1 MSDAPDIRGPEAPIA
16 PPDRPRALERKRR
29 DDALSR
35 KLAIWLVGPLAT
47 LLAAIILI
55 FFVLFETATVS
66 GPSMVPTLLNGDY
79 VLATKGDP
87 DPHRG
92 DVVLLNMLNP
102 KTGVREEWVKR
113 VVAIPGDEVYFD
125 GDNIVVNGTAV
136 DYGQIISNM
145 PVPTGHVTVQAGKVF
160 LAGDNRPVSEDS
172 RRPEVGTVPISQLRG
187 RVVFVYAPLWR
198 MGPVVRPNP

>member
-1 MSDAPDIRGPEAPIA
+1 MTDSTPPLEPIT
-16 PPDRPRALERKRR
+16 PPDRPRARERKRR

-47 LLAAIILI
+47 LLVGIILI

-66 GPSMVPTLLNGDY
+66 GPSMVPTLLSGDY
-79 VLATKGDP
+79 VLATKGIP

-92 DVVLLNMLNP
+92 DVVLLNMVNP

-113 VVAIPGDEVYFD
+113 VVAIPGDEVYYD
-125 GDNIVVNGTAV
+125 GDRIVVNGTAI
-136 DYGQIISNM
+136 DYGQITSSS
-145 PVPTGHVTVQAGKVF
+145 PFPRGHVTVEPGRVF
-160 LAGDNRPVSEDS
+160 LSGDNRPVSEDS

-187 RVVFVYAPLWR
+187 RVVFVYAPVWR
-198 MGPVVRPNP
+198 MGPVQRPIP